1 MASRGL
7 LDQVKLII
15 PPLNGKLHK
24 GQAGRVGVVGGS
36 ADYTG
41 APFFSAI
48 SALRVGADLSHV
60 ICEPGAGSVIKTY
73 SPDLIVHPIIQEDS
87 TPESVKSQMEG
98 LLERLHI
105 IVVGPGLGREE
116 RTQSIG
122 RMAIEVAKAQEKYVV
137 LDADGLWLI
146 QNEPHL
152 VKDYKRAILTPNVV
166 EFKRLCDSMKVP
178 KDSPPEELASRLA
191 KAFGNVTIVQKGQQD
206 IISNGERTEV
216 VDIEGGLKRVG
227 GQGDILSGTV
237 GTFVAWGKNYEEQNL
252 KGSND
257 SNLKLQDI
265 PLLAAIGACHIT
277 RTASRLA
284 FQKHGRGVLTS
295 DMLVEIGPA
304 YSELFGDLGEKG
316 LKGNL

>member
-1 MASRGL
+1 
-7 LDQVKLII
+7 
-15 PPLNGKLHK
+15 
-24 GQAGRVGVVGGS
+24 
-36 ADYTG
+36 
-41 APFFSAI
+41 
-48 SALRVGADLSHV
+48 
-60 ICEPGAGSVIKTY
+60 
-73 SPDLIVHPIIQEDS
+73 
-87 TPESVKSQMEG
+87 
-98 LLERLHI
+98 
-105 IVVGPGLGREE
+105 
-116 RTQSIG
+116 
-122 RMAIEVAKAQEKYVV
+122 
-137 LDADGLWLI
+137 
-146 QNEPHL
+146 
-152 VKDYKRAILTPNVV
+152 
-166 EFKRLCDSMKVP
+166 MKVP

-206 IISNGERTEV
+206 IISNGDRTEV

-252 KGSND
+252 KNSND

-265 PLLAAIGACHIT
+265 PLLAAIGACQIT

>member
-1 MASRGL
+1 MASKGL

-60 ICEPGAGSVIKTY
+60 ICEPGAGNVIKTY
-73 SPDLIVHPIIQEDS
+73 SPDLIVHPIMQEDS
-87 TPESVKSQMEG
+87 TPESVKSQLEG
-98 LLERLHI
+98 LLQRLHI

-116 RTQSIG
+116 RTQSMG
-122 RMAIEVAKAQEKYVV
+122 RVAIEVAKAQEKYIV

-178 KDSPPEELASRLA
+178 KDSPPEQLASLLA
-191 KAFGNVTIVQKGQQD
+191 KAFGNVTIIQKGQQD
-206 IISNGERTEV
+206 IISNGDRTEV
-216 VDIEGGLKRVG
+216 VDVEGGLKRVG

-237 GTFVAWGKNYEEQNL
+237 GTFMAWGKSYEEQNL

-257 SNLKLQDI
+257 SNMKLEDI
-265 PLLAAIGACHIT
+265 PLLAAIGACNVT

-295 DMLVEIGPA
+295 DMLAEVGPA
-304 YSELFGDLGEKG
+304 YAELFGDVGEKG